1 MDTLYTVTQVRAV
14 WFAMNL
20 MARHDEQFQKLGCV
34 AITYLLDKYP
44 KDGVNFELISKMGR
58 TAACTPMRGVAHY
71 IICHER
77 VWSSVIELGT
87 YVVGPYIKLRTRMI
101 SGTCCR

>member
-1 MDTLYTVTQVRAV
+1 
-14 WFAMNL
+14 
-20 MARHDEQFQKLGCV
+20 MAREDVSVQKLGCV

-44 KDGVNFELISKMGR
+44 SGGVNFELISKMGR